1 MGLKSGGGAFCT
13 KSGDRRGEVGWEKR
27 LVEDSERESG
37 GVAPEATE
45 FRDEDKERESLGGS
59 NVLVL
64 SGDVRKDLGR
74 ENGFGRS
81 TSVNSI

>member
-1 MGLKSGGGAFCT
+1 ML
-13 KSGDRRGEVGWEKR
+13 EKR

-37 GVAPEATE
+37 GDGPPEATE

-59 NVLVL
+59 NVLVF

-74 ENGFGRS
+74 ENAGRS